1 MTVYV
6 KEFKSEIAFWIAD
19 RFEYSAFC
27 QPLDFDWPFS
37 FFQVIK
43 YMVWCSNLLLLNL
56 EWNIQLFCSYMED
69 HMFRWLI
76 SIPCVQ
82 QHLHFETEK
91 IPNLVLHNEKFKT
104 NSYHLLVEKLDFVL
118 QIMSNWFSLFHITE
132 HFALSNK
139 IIDGTLCNS
148 HAVLSFGSWWQTLIR
163 VTAFFVFTP

>member
-6 KEFKSEIAFWIAD
+6 KEFKSEIAFWIAG

-76 SIPCVQ
+76 PCPTALAFWKWKNTKSSFTQWEVQ
-82 QHLHFETEK
+82 NKQLS
-91 IPNLVLHNEKFKT
+91 LVGGEAWFCPSDHVQLILIV
-104 NSYHLLVEKLDFVL
+104 SYHC
-118 QIMSNWFSLFHITE
+118 
-132 HFALSNK
+132 FALSNK

-148 HAVLSFGSWWQTLIR
+148 HAVLSFRSWWQTLIR